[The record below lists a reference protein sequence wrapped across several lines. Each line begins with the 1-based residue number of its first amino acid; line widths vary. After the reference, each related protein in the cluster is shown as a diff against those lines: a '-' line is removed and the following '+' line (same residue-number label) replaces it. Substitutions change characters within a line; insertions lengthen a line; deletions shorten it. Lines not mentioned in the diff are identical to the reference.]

1 MRIDPS
7 PVSDDNL
14 DEVAF
19 VAFIK
24 GDLAMRTRSA
34 RFDFRRLS
42 PADRASMA
50 RLAEVA
56 RRHPGK
62 IWRTAA
68 GLKSRWPKVAL
79 TALAEVFER
88 MASGGAFD
96 LIPEERALSTQ
107 EAANQL
113 GMSRQYLVRLLDL
126 KKLPSHKVGSHRRV
140 KLADLQAYAALRDR
154 DRRAAI
160 DEMVKVSQ
168 DLGAAD

>member
-1 MRIDPS
+1 LQPQRRAASGACRSRAPARALALHDP
-7 PVSDDNL
+7 
-14 DEVAF
+14 
-19 VAFIK
+19 
-24 GDLAMRTRSA
+24 RQRQ
-34 RFDFRRLS
+34 
-42 PADRASMA
+42 PADNALAPRGDRRAEEA
-50 RLAEVA
+50 ITI
-56 RRHPGK
+56 GK
-62 IWRTAA
+62 QGGSDIA
-68 GLKSRWPKVAL
+68 
-79 TALAEVFER
+79 ALAEVFER